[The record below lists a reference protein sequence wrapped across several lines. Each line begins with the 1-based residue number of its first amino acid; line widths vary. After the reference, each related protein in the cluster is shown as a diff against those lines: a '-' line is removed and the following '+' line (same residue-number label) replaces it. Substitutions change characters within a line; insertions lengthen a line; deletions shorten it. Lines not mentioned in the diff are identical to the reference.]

1 MTRPAAV
8 PPAPTPASRPSAAH
22 AAPIAPRPQIQKA
35 PPEQSPASRASV
47 GPKFREGL
55 AEKPAALEATPP
67 VEAEAAPA
75 APSALDQLL
84 ASGEASPAPTPE
96 PTPGSAADLQP
107 LHAVAGQDDSNAAP
121 HAPAAEA
128 KTEAD
133 MPSASEPA
141 AAIGIGSPGYAGPM
155 PAIKLPPSAQLQF
168 QAKGSAKGFQYSA
181 KAQLTFK
188 TDGQRYQ
195 AEQQVSAFL
204 MGSRSQT
211 SSGQITPYGLA
222 PERFVDK
229 ARKERSAELDT
240 AGSRIRYSDGDEPQ
254 AISAGVQDR
263 LSIFL
268 QLSSMVSANPERY
281 VPGSTVAI
289 NVTSARST
297 ASATSS
303 MASHSGATRP
313 MARYT
318 PSGYRTV
325 STTSTAVTSFCMAW
339 KSPVRSGDG
348 GGVVHQLVQRV
359 HHVLHGTHGLEG
371 VRIQAFAHPGLEL
384 HDEVHGVD
392 AVDIEVIVQ
401 AGFGRDAAGVDFKRL
416 LQDGDDALVNGF
428 FVHVWI
434 SVVAASRPIQC
445 VRLAATKAASAC
457 TLLKCL
463 RV

>member
-1 MTRPAAV
+1 MRQRPLLLLTFAVLAAHGLLLAWPGMQEVLRKARITGSTPKELRFEVRQITPPPPAAV
-8 PPAPTPASRPSAAH
+8 PPAPTPASRPSVAH
-22 AAPIAPRPQIQKA
+22 AAPMAPRPQIQKA

-133 MPSASEPA
+133 MPNASEPA

-297 ASATSS
+297 EVWTFVVDGPETLDLPAGPTPTLRLTRQPRKGQDQSAHLWLAPA
-303 MASHSGATRP
+303 MQ
-313 MARYT
+313 YL
-318 PSGYRTV
+318 
-325 STTSTAVTSFCMAW
+325 
-339 KSPVRSGDG
+339 PVRIRLSQSNGDFADL
-348 GGVVHQLVQRV
+348 QLQAAKV
-359 HHVLHGTHGLEG
+359 EG
-371 VRIQAFAHPGLEL
+371 R
-384 HDEVHGVD
+384 
-392 AVDIEVIVQ
+392 
-401 AGFGRDAAGVDFKRL
+401 
-416 LQDGDDALVNGF
+416 
-428 FVHVWI
+428 
-434 SVVAASRPIQC
+434 
-445 VRLAATKAASAC
+445 
-457 TLLKCL
+457 
-463 RV
+463 

>member
-1 MTRPAAV
+1 MRQRPLLLLTFAVLAAHGLLLAWPGMQEVLRKARITGSTPQELRFEVRQITPPPPAAV

-297 ASATSS
+297 EVWTFVVDGPETLDLPAGPTPTLRLTRQPRKGQDQSAHLWLAPA
-303 MASHSGATRP
+303 MQ
-313 MARYT
+313 YL
-318 PSGYRTV
+318 
-325 STTSTAVTSFCMAW
+325 
-339 KSPVRSGDG
+339 PVRIRLSQSNGDFADL
-348 GGVVHQLVQRV
+348 QLQAAKV
-359 HHVLHGTHGLEG
+359 EG
-371 VRIQAFAHPGLEL
+371 R
-384 HDEVHGVD
+384 
-392 AVDIEVIVQ
+392 
-401 AGFGRDAAGVDFKRL
+401 
-416 LQDGDDALVNGF
+416 
-428 FVHVWI
+428 
-434 SVVAASRPIQC
+434 
-445 VRLAATKAASAC
+445 
-457 TLLKCL
+457 
-463 RV
+463 

>member
-1 MTRPAAV
+1 MRQRPLLLLTFAVLAAHGLLLAWPGMQEALRKARITGSTPKELRFEVRQITPPPPAAV
-8 PPAPTPASRPSAAH
+8 PPAPTPASRPSVAQ

-35 PPEQSPASRASV
+35 PPEQSPTSRASV

-55 AEKPAALEATPP
+55 AEKPAASEAAPP

-96 PTPGSAADLQP
+96 PIPGSAADLQP
-107 LHAVAGQDDSNAAP
+107 LHAMAAQEDASAAP

-128 KTEAD
+128 KTEAEVA
-133 MPSASEPA
+133 SASEPA
-141 AAIGIGSPGYAGPM
+141 APIGIGSPGYAGPM

-195 AEQQVSAFL
+195 AEQEVSAFL

-229 ARKERSAELDT
+229 ARKERSAALDT
-240 AGSRIRYSDGDEPQ
+240 AGNRIRYSDGDEPQ
-254 AISAGVQDR
+254 TISAGVQDR

-281 VPGSTVAI
+281 VEGSTVAI
-289 NVTSARST
+289 NVTSARSMEVWT
-297 ASATSS
+297 FVVDGPETLDLPAGPTPTLRLTRQPRKGQDQSAHLWLAPA
-303 MASHSGATRP
+303 MQ
-313 MARYT
+313 YL
-318 PSGYRTV
+318 
-325 STTSTAVTSFCMAW
+325 
-339 KSPVRSGDG
+339 PVRIRLSQSNGDFADL
-348 GGVVHQLVQRV
+348 QLQAAKV
-359 HHVLHGTHGLEG
+359 EG
-371 VRIQAFAHPGLEL
+371 R
-384 HDEVHGVD
+384 
-392 AVDIEVIVQ
+392 
-401 AGFGRDAAGVDFKRL
+401 
-416 LQDGDDALVNGF
+416 
-428 FVHVWI
+428 
-434 SVVAASRPIQC
+434 
-445 VRLAATKAASAC
+445 
-457 TLLKCL
+457 
-463 RV
+463 

>member
-1 MTRPAAV
+1 MRQRPLLLLTFAVLAAHGLLLAWPGMQEVLRKARITGSTPKELRFEVRQITPPPPAAV
-8 PPAPTPASRPSAAH
+8 PPAPTPASRPSVAH
-22 AAPIAPRPQIQKA
+22 AAPMAPRPQLQKA

-55 AEKPAALEATPP
+55 AEKPALEAAPP

-96 PTPGSAADLQP
+96 PTPGSAADLQQ

-240 AGSRIRYSDGDEPQ
+240 ADSRIRYSDGDEPQ

-281 VPGSTVAI
+281 VAGSTVAI

-297 ASATSS
+297 EVWTFVVDGPETLDLPAGPTPTLRLTRQPRKGQDQSAHLWLAPA
-303 MASHSGATRP
+303 MQ
-313 MARYT
+313 YL
-318 PSGYRTV
+318 
-325 STTSTAVTSFCMAW
+325 
-339 KSPVRSGDG
+339 PVRIRLSQSNGD
-348 GGVVHQLVQRV
+348 
-359 HHVLHGTHGLEG
+359 
-371 VRIQAFAHPGLEL
+371 FADL
-384 HDEVHGVD
+384 
-392 AVDIEVIVQ
+392 Q
-401 AGFGRDAAGVDFKRL
+401 
-416 LQDGDDALVNGF
+416 LQDAKVEG
-428 FVHVWI
+428 
-434 SVVAASRPIQC
+434 R
-445 VRLAATKAASAC
+445 
-457 TLLKCL
+457 
-463 RV
+463 